1 MWVQCQ
7 NVGEPNIRHKSEWI
21 NNRSVSYNPVVHLH
35 VYLITLSY
43 SLLVILKQDM
53 MLDIGDVLYGDQQSD
68 VIGNW
73 KTCHTVSGNQY
84 NYYRTNSIEAKVVGL
99 FLIC

>member
-21 NNRSVSYNPVVHLH
+21 NNRSVSYNPVVHSHL
-35 VYLITLSY
+35 YLITLSY
-43 SLLVILKQDM
+43 SLLVIFKQDLI
-53 MLDIGDVLYGDQQSD
+53 LDIGDVLYGDQQSD

-73 KTCHTVSGNQY
+73 KTCHSVETS
-84 NYYRTNSIEAKVVGL
+84 TIIIEQTL
-99 FLIC
+99 

>member
-1 MWVQCQ
+1 
-7 NVGEPNIRHKSEWI
+7 
-21 NNRSVSYNPVVHLH
+21 
-35 VYLITLSY
+35 
-43 SLLVILKQDM
+43 

-84 NYYRTNSIEAKVVGL
+84 NYYRTNSIEAKVAGL